1 LQKNNAVEHNVIE
14 DKSLFQ
20 GEDVLIIGNG
30 FDLDLELK
38 TSYGDFYGSDYWP
51 FHEPKTQMGAFLE
64 HERSINHWMDL
75 EEKIGEYAI
84 RSHFRDIK
92 ELRHYPQKNQ
102 EDYEIL
108 TSKLGEFLAA
118 SEKGNINNESVASRI
133 LVAHFNSI
141 SIPNIITF
149 NYTNINGLAQ
159 RLGLKNVFSSYYVHG
174 NLIDNNIILGVGE
187 SYTFK
192 NFKIQPDND
201 FLYKTSSPHYNPPQ
215 IADMLDNAPNITFFG
230 LSLGGMDAPYFS
242 GLFQNLSK
250 QIGKHITFITRDEE
264 SRLQILRH
272 LRNVEGINLHD
283 VCTRHHIEFIRTK
296 DNIDEEKVKKY
307 IDRLDIKHWDIAK

>member
-1 LQKNNAVEHNVIE
+1 MEHNVIE

-92 ELRHYPQKNQ
+92 ELRHYPQKNK

-118 SEKGNINNESVASRI
+118 SEKGNINNESVTSRI

-174 NLIDNNIILGVGE
+174 NLINN
-187 SYTFK
+187 
-192 NFKIQPDND
+192 
-201 FLYKTSSPHYNPPQ
+201 H
-215 IADMLDNAPNITFFG
+215 
-230 LSLGGMDAPYFS
+230 
-242 GLFQNLSK
+242 
-250 QIGKHITFITRDEE
+250 
-264 SRLQILRH
+264 
-272 LRNVEGINLHD
+272 
-283 VCTRHHIEFIRTK
+283 
-296 DNIDEEKVKKY
+296 
-307 IDRLDIKHWDIAK
+307 